1 VKQLTLFLEFL
12 WKNLN
17 TAAGS
22 LAQSALLLPAAG
34 LKDAQIGT
42 SFGPFM
48 VTWTFHEQSIE
59 KKLDIKKDLK

>member
-34 LKDAQIGT
+34 LKDAQIEHVIWAFYGDVD
-42 SFGPFM
+42 FP
-48 VTWTFHEQSIE
+48 
-59 KKLDIKKDLK
+59 